1 MKLTTKL
8 LQDSKDATSKSATA
22 AVSDKKSDDDSAVK
36 DKSSSAGWGAKK
48 SFADI
53 LKEKRAAAA
62 KMSQG
67 SSDESSPK
75 VSEFEDSAPTPFSF
89 FFLQGKVFKPSSCF
103 PSHMRLVA
111 LILLF
116 VSSELL
122 ISNYGGK
129 SRHPER

>member
-75 VSEFEDSAPTPFSF
+75 VSEFEDSAPTPFRF
-89 FFLQGKVFKPSSCF
+89 FFSSGEGFQTFELLSFAHETCGLDTTFCVKRATNFELRGKVQTS
-103 PSHMRLVA
+103 
-111 LILLF
+111 
-116 VSSELL
+116 
-122 ISNYGGK
+122 
-129 SRHPER
+129 